1 MAENDKAHEKAHDK
15 PVDEVTGTETTGHSW
30 DGIKELDTPLPRW
43 WLTIFYGT
51 IVFALVYTILYP
63 AWPLVNSAT
72 GGVLGWNSR
81 AEIREAMAER
91 EAQNADIIEGIRT
104 SAVSKVVADDSLRP
118 YAIAAGRAAFKV
130 NCVQCHG
137 SGAEGG
143 PGYPNLNDD
152 DWLWGGTPEAI
163 ETTLLHGIRYSQD
176 DETRIS
182 EMPAFGRDGI
192 LERDQIKDVA
202 WYVRKLSGQS
212 TEADAAA
219 RGETV
224 YADNCAACHGESG
237 EGLQDLGAPALNDAI
252 WLYGGTHADI
262 VAQVTAPR
270 HGVMPGWVDRLG
282 ETTVKELA
290 VYVHSL
296 GGGVSPDEMAAAE

>member
-104 SAVSKVVADDSLRP
+104 SAVSKVVADDSPAVTLMTDTR
-118 YAIAAGRAAFKV
+118 F
-130 NCVQCHG
+130 
-137 SGAEGG
+137 S
-143 PGYPNLNDD
+143 
-152 DWLWGGTPEAI
+152 PE
-163 ETTLLHGIRYSQD
+163 T
-176 DETRIS
+176 
-182 EMPAFGRDGI
+182 
-192 LERDQIKDVA
+192 
-202 WYVRKLSGQS
+202 GQS
-212 TEADAAA
+212 MATASQEMIDRMA
-219 RGETV
+219 RRIVDLLET
-224 YADNCAACHGESG
+224 
-237 EGLQDLGAPALNDAI
+237 P
-252 WLYGGTHADI
+252 W
-262 VAQVTAPR
+262 
-270 HGVMPGWVDRLG
+270 
-282 ETTVKELA
+282 
-290 VYVHSL
+290 
-296 GGGVSPDEMAAAE
+296 

>member
-1 MAENDKAHEKAHDK
+1 MADNDKAHDK
-15 PVDEVTGTETTGHSW
+15 QVDEVTGTETTGHSW

-51 IVFALVYTILYP
+51 IVFAIVYTILYP

-81 AEIREAMAER
+81 TAIQEAMAER
-91 EAQNADIIEGIRT
+91 EAQNADLIEGIKT
-104 SAVSKVVADDSLRP
+104 SSVSKVVADDSLRQ

-163 ETTLLHGIRYSQD
+163 ETTLMHGIRYVQD

-192 LERDQIKDVA
+192 LERAQIQDVA

-212 TEADAAA
+212 AEADAAA
-219 RGETV
+219 RGEAI
-224 YADNCAACHGESG
+224 YADNCAACHGENG

-270 HGVMPGWVDRLG
+270 HGVMPAWGDRLG

-296 GGGVSPDEMAAAE
+296 GGGVSADEMAAAQ